1 MIDTGTGDAGHRSLR
16 EYDPGSRDHR
26 QWHGRAVPR
35 VWDPE
40 DLDLTLERAEML
52 VARAQRV
59 FETTVEALE
68 EAVEA
73 LKSMP
78 DSGERDVLKDVKA
91 MNIALMQA
99 MDMQEKARVAGSKH
113 FGKGTGSGNGGRL
126 DLAAAR
132 EEIAE
137 RLARLRDARD

>member
-1 MIDTGTGDAGHRSLR
+1 MRESRLWRGHAL
-16 EYDPGSRDHR
+16 
-26 QWHGRAVPR
+26 PR

-40 DLDLTLERAEML
+40 DLELTLDRAEML

-73 LKSMP
+73 LKTMP
-78 DSGERDVLKDVKA
+78 EAGEREVMKDVKA
-91 MNIALMQA
+91 MNVALMQA

-113 FGKGTGSGNGGRL
+113 FGKGTGAANGGRL

-137 RLARLRDARD
+137 RLARLRNAGD